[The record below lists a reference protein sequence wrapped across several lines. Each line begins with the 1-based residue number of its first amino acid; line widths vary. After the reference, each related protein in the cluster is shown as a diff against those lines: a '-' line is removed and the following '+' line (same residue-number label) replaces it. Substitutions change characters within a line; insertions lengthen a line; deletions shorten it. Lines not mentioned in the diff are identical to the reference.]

1 MEIRREAVFCCPAMS
16 SALNVLCPAPQC
28 KCPLHPLSILS
39 SQNLCSLPALPTR
52 VFSLQ
57 KGNLQGG
64 PSAAVA
70 LSTAGSAPQTQPLPS
85 ISALSALQISPIN
98 LHSFFFIIRPSEN
111 ACASNA
117 FNEVIL
123 WKPDMLN
130 KPGVI
135 LYRNNSV
142 GATETARA
150 LLSKTWSLLKAVS
163 VFYKTSASFP
173 FLKPNPSLKACCVIC
188 WLPGC
193 CNC

>member
-1 MEIRREAVFCCPAMS
+1 MSCVLLLSANVPASPEHPELSEPLLPSCPAHQG
-16 SALNVLCPAPQC
+16 VQPAEGKAAGRPQC
-28 KCPLHPLSILS
+28 SCGTEHSGISTPNSASTIH
-39 SQNLCSLPALPTR
+39 LCSLSFADLPH
-52 VFSLQ
+52 
-57 KGNLQGG
+57 K
-64 PSAAVA
+64 P
-70 LSTAGSAPQTQPLPS
+70 PL
-85 ISALSALQISPIN
+85 
-98 LHSFFFIIRPSEN
+98 FFFIIRPGEN

-135 LYRNNSV
+135 LYPNNSV
-142 GATETARA
+142 GAAETVRA